1 MKNRKQAYHIETEKG
16 LINDPNGLS
25 YFKGKYYV
33 FFQWNPNVT
42 DHSYKVWGK
51 TTSQDLVHWSE
62 PVIALQASEA
72 YDKDGTYSGSAVSD
86 GETLFLYYTGNVKRE
101 GVRYPE
107 QCLAQSKD
115 GVHFKKYGSVLS
127 LPDDYTGHF
136 RDPKVTKEDV
146 WKMIIGG
153 QNKKTGKGDISQ
165 YTSIDGTSFKFNKI
179 IGISKQYEMIECPD
193 LFTLDAHEVLIYGLQ
208 SRNNDTDECL
218 DAHAVYLIDTLSDL
232 DKGLHM
238 DEGYDFYAPQT
249 FVDAQGRRIM
259 LAWMSRFSDA
269 QEVEFAKDGHI
280 HCLTMPRELS
290 VKKGKLIQSPVREMY
305 ELCHEIPYTNHMKIQ
320 RQAMIEIS
328 PLEYISFSINK
339 ELSIHFNEGI
349 SIERYDWAEQK
360 YQKKS
365 WPIKINHMEI
375 WLDTS
380 SVEIFANNGEFV
392 YSARL
397 DPQAEDLLLAS
408 SKESQNINV
417 YRLEI

>member
-1 MKNRKQAYHIETEKG
+1 M
-16 LINDPNGLS
+16 
-25 YFKGKYYV
+25 
-33 FFQWNPNVT
+33 T

-290 VKKGKLIQSPVREMY
+290 VKKE
-305 ELCHEIPYTNHMKIQ
+305 N
-320 RQAMIEIS
+320 
-328 PLEYISFSINK
+328 
-339 ELSIHFNEGI
+339 
-349 SIERYDWAEQK
+349 
-360 YQKKS
+360 
-365 WPIKINHMEI
+365 
-375 WLDTS
+375 
-380 SVEIFANNGEFV
+380 
-392 YSARL
+392 
-397 DPQAEDLLLAS
+397 
-408 SKESQNINV
+408 
-417 YRLEI
+417 

>member
-33 FFQWNPNVT
+33 FFQWNPNAT

-86 GETLFLYYTGNVKRE
+86 GETLSLYYTGNVKRD
-101 GVRYPE
+101 GIRYPE
-107 QCLAQSKD
+107 QCLAQSMD

-153 QNKKTGKGDISQ
+153 QNKKTGRGNILQ

-232 DKGLHM
+232 DKGMHM
-238 DEGYDFYAPQT
+238 DEGYDFYA
-249 FVDAQGRRIM
+249 
-259 LAWMSRFSDA
+259 
-269 QEVEFAKDGHI
+269 
-280 HCLTMPRELS
+280 

-328 PLEYISFSINK
+328 PLEHMSFSINK
-339 ELSIHFNEGI
+339 ELNLHFDEGI
-349 SIERYDWAEQK
+349 SIERYDWAEQI
-360 YQKKS
+360 YQKRS

>member
-33 FFQWNPNVT
+33 FFQWNPNAT

-51 TTSQDLVHWSE
+51 TTSQDLIHWSE

-86 GETLFLYYTGNVKRE
+86 GETLSLYYTGNVKVN

-107 QCLAQSKD
+107 QCLAQSED
-115 GVHFKKYGSVLS
+115 GIHFKKYGSVLS

-153 QNKKTGKGDISQ
+153 QNKKTGKGDIIQ

-218 DAHAVYLIDTLSDL
+218 DAHAVYLIDTVSDL

-249 FVDAQGRRIM
+249 FVDNQGRRIM

-280 HCLTMPRELS
+280 HCLTMPRELF
-290 VKKGKLIQSPVREMY
+290 VKKE
-305 ELCHEIPYTNHMKIQ
+305 N
-320 RQAMIEIS
+320 
-328 PLEYISFSINK
+328 
-339 ELSIHFNEGI
+339 
-349 SIERYDWAEQK
+349 
-360 YQKKS
+360 
-365 WPIKINHMEI
+365 
-375 WLDTS
+375 
-380 SVEIFANNGEFV
+380 
-392 YSARL
+392 
-397 DPQAEDLLLAS
+397 
-408 SKESQNINV
+408 
-417 YRLEI
+417 